1 VQHAKLEP
9 LPANTKAKR
18 ENKMPAWS
26 YSSLKTF
33 QQCPKKYYHLKVAKD
48 VKDDGS
54 EATIYGKELHKAA
67 EDYIKD
73 GTPIPPQFAFIQDTV
88 DALKNIPGEK
98 HTEIELGVTNR
109 GGKLSACGF
118 FDKNAW
124 YRGIADLLIV
134 NGNTGY
140 LVDYKSSKNAK
151 YADLKQ
157 LDLLAAAVFIHFPEI
172 TTLKSALIFVVS
184 NEFVNKE
191 HSSMHKL
198 AYFEHV
204 RFDLER
210 LEKALETGVW
220 NAVAGPL
227 CGWCPVKTCHN
238 YRERRK

>member
-1 VQHAKLEP
+1 
-9 LPANTKAKR
+9 
-18 ENKMPAWS
+18 MPAWS

-54 EATIYGKELHKAA
+54 EATVYGKELHKVA

-73 GTPIPPQFAFIQDTV
+73 GTPIPERFAFIQKTV

-98 HTEIELGVTNR
+98 HTEIELGVSNKN
-109 GGKLSACGF
+109 GKLNPCGF
-118 FDKNAW
+118 YDKEAW

-134 NGNTGY
+134 DGDEGY

-157 LDLLAAAVFIHFPEI
+157 LDLLAGAVFAHFPELK
-172 TTLKSALIFVVS
+172 TLKSALIFVVS

-210 LEKALETGVW
+210 LEKAMENGVW
-220 NAVAGPL
+220 NAVSSPL
-227 CGWCPVKTCHN
+227 CGWCPVKTCQN

>member
-1 VQHAKLEP
+1 L
-9 LPANTKAKR
+9 

-54 EATIYGKELHKAA
+54 EATVYGKELHKAA

-118 FDKNAW
+118 FDENAW
-124 YRGIADLLIV
+124 YRGIADLLII
-134 NGNTGY
+134 NGTSGY

-157 LDLLAAAVFIHFPEI
+157 LDLLAAAVFIHFPEL
-172 TTLKSALIFVVS
+172 TSLKSALIFVVS
-184 NEFVNKE
+184 NEFVKKE

-210 LEKALETGVW
+210 LEKALETDVW

>member
-1 VQHAKLEP
+1 
-9 LPANTKAKR
+9 
-18 ENKMPAWS
+18 M
-26 YSSLKTF
+26 
-33 QQCPKKYYHLKVAKD
+33 KVAKD

-54 EATIYGKELHKAA
+54 EATVYGKELHKAA

-73 GTPIPPQFAFIQDTV
+73 GTPIPPQFAFIQNTV

-98 HTEIELGVTNR
+98 HTEIELGVSNKNGR
-109 GGKLSACGF
+109 LNPCGF
-118 FDKNAW
+118 YDKDAW

-134 NGNTGY
+134 NGDEGY

-157 LDLLAAAVFIHFPEI
+157 LDLLAGAVFAHFPELR
-172 TTLKSALIFVVS
+172 TLKSALIFVVS

-191 HSSMHKL
+191 HNSQHKL

-210 LEKALETGVW
+210 LEKAMETGVW
-220 NAVAGPL
+220 NAVSSPL
-227 CGWCPVKTCHN
+227 CGWCPVKTCQN

>member
-1 VQHAKLEP
+1 
-9 LPANTKAKR
+9 
-18 ENKMPAWS
+18 MGAWS

-48 VKDDGS
+48 IKDDGS
-54 EATIYGKELHKAA
+54 EATIYGKELHKVA
-67 EDYIKD
+67 EDYIKH
-73 GTPIPPQFAFIQDTV
+73 GTPIPPQFAFIQKTV
-88 DALKNIPGEK
+88 DALKAIPGEK
-98 HTEIELGVTNR
+98 HTEIELGVSNK

-118 FDKNAW
+118 FDKDAW
-124 YRGIADLLIV
+124 YRGIADLLII
-134 NGNTGY
+134 NGDEGY

-157 LDLLAAAVFIHFPEI
+157 LDLLAAAVFTHFPDLKS
-172 TTLKSALIFVVS
+172 LKSALIFVVS

-191 HSSMHKL
+191 HSSHHRL

-210 LEKALETGVW
+210 LEKAMETGVW
-220 NAVAGPL
+220 NAVSGPL
-227 CGWCPVKTCHN
+227 CGWCPVKTCQN

>member
-1 VQHAKLEP
+1 
-9 LPANTKAKR
+9 
-18 ENKMPAWS
+18 MPAWS

-54 EATIYGKELHKAA
+54 EATVYGKELHKVA

-73 GTPIPPQFAFIQDTV
+73 GTPIPERFAFIKKTV

-98 HTEIELGVTNR
+98 HTEIELGVFNN

-118 FDKNAW
+118 YDKNAW
-124 YRGIADLLIV
+124 YRGIADLLII
-134 NGNTGY
+134 NGDEGY

-157 LDLLAAAVFIHFPEI
+157 LDLLAAAVFIHFPDI
-172 TTLKSALIFVVS
+172 KSLKSALIFVVS

-191 HSSMHKL
+191 HTSQHKL

-210 LEKALETGVW
+210 LEVAMKTGVW
-220 NAVAGPL
+220 NAVSSPL
-227 CGWCPVKTCHN
+227 CGWCPVKTCQN

>member
-1 VQHAKLEP
+1 
-9 LPANTKAKR
+9 
-18 ENKMPAWS
+18 MPAWS

-48 VKDDGS
+48 IKDEGS
-54 EATIYGKELHKAA
+54 EATIYGKELHKVA

-73 GTPIPPQFAFIQDTV
+73 GTPIPPQFAFIQETV
-88 DALKNIPGEK
+88 DALKKIPGEK
-98 HTEIELGVTNR
+98 HTEIELGVSNK
-109 GGKLSACGF
+109 GGRLNPCGF
-118 FDKNAW
+118 YDKDAW

-134 NGNTGY
+134 NGDEGY

-157 LDLLAAAVFIHFPEI
+157 LDLLAGAVFAHFPELK
-172 TTLKSALIFVVS
+172 TLKSALIFVVS

-191 HSSMHKL
+191 HSSMHKM

-210 LEKALETGVW
+210 LETALKTGVW

-227 CGWCPVKTCHN
+227 CGWCPVKMCHN

>member
-1 VQHAKLEP
+1 
-9 LPANTKAKR
+9 
-18 ENKMPAWS
+18 MPAWS
-26 YSSLKTF
+26 YSGLKTF

-48 VKDDGS
+48 VKDEGS
-54 EATIYGKELHKAA
+54 EATIYGKSLHKAA
-67 EDYIKD
+67 EDYIRYD
-73 GTPIPPQFAFIQDTV
+73 TPIPPQFAFIQDTV
-88 DALKNIPGEK
+88 DALKRIPGEK
-98 HTEIELGVTNR
+98 HTEIELGVSNK
-109 GGKLSACGF
+109 GGRLNPCGF
-118 FDKNAW
+118 YDKDAW

-134 NGNTGY
+134 NGDEGY

-157 LDLLAAAVFIHFPEI
+157 LDLLAGAVFAHFPELK
-172 TTLKSALIFVVS
+172 TLKSALIFVVS

-191 HSSMHKL
+191 HSSMHKM

-210 LEKALETGVW
+210 LETALKTGVW

>member
-1 VQHAKLEP
+1 
-9 LPANTKAKR
+9 
-18 ENKMPAWS
+18 MPAWS

-54 EATIYGKELHKAA
+54 EATVYGKELHKVA
-67 EDYIKD
+67 ENYIKD
-73 GTPIPPQFAFIQDTV
+73 GTPIPERFAFIQKTV

-98 HTEIELGVTNR
+98 HTEIELGVSNKN
-109 GGKLSACGF
+109 GKLNPCGF
-118 FDKNAW
+118 YDKEAW

-134 NGNTGY
+134 DGDEGY

-157 LDLLAAAVFIHFPEI
+157 LDLLAGAVFAHFPELK
-172 TTLKSALIFVVS
+172 TLKSALIFVVS

-210 LEKALETGVW
+210 LEKAIETGVW
-220 NAVAGPL
+220 NAVSSPL
-227 CGWCPVKTCHN
+227 CGWCPVKTCQN

>member
-1 VQHAKLEP
+1 M
-9 LPANTKAKR
+9 
-18 ENKMPAWS
+18 ENNMPAWS

-54 EATIYGKELHKAA
+54 EATVYGKELHKVA

-73 GTPIPPQFAFIQDTV
+73 GTPIPERFAFIQKTV

-98 HTEIELGVTNR
+98 HTEIELGVSNKN
-109 GGKLSACGF
+109 GKLNPCGF
-118 FDKNAW
+118 YDKEAW
-124 YRGIADLLIV
+124 YRGIAELLIV
-134 NGNTGY
+134 NGDEGY

-157 LDLLAAAVFIHFPEI
+157 LDLLAGAVFAHFPELK
-172 TTLKSALIFVVS
+172 TLKSALIFVVS

-191 HSSMHKL
+191 HNSQHKL

-210 LEKALETGVW
+210 LEKAMETGVW
-220 NAVAGPL
+220 NAVSGPL
-227 CGWCPVKTCHN
+227 CGWCPVKTCQN

>member
-1 VQHAKLEP
+1 
-9 LPANTKAKR
+9 
-18 ENKMPAWS
+18 MPAWS

-48 VKDDGS
+48 IKDEGS
-54 EATIYGKELHKAA
+54 EATIYGKELHKVA

-88 DALKNIPGEK
+88 DALKKIPGEK
-98 HTEIELGVTNR
+98 HTEIELGVSNK
-109 GGKLSACGF
+109 GGRLNPCGF
-118 FDKNAW
+118 YDKDAW

-134 NGNTGY
+134 NGDEGY

-157 LDLLAAAVFIHFPEI
+157 LDLLAGAVFAHFPELK
-172 TTLKSALIFVVS
+172 TLKSALIFVVS

-191 HSSMHKL
+191 HSSMHKM

-210 LEKALETGVW
+210 LETALKTGVW

-238 YRERRK
+238 YKERRK

>member
-1 VQHAKLEP
+1 
-9 LPANTKAKR
+9 
-18 ENKMPAWS
+18 MPAWS

-54 EATIYGKELHKAA
+54 EATIYGKELHKVA
-67 EDYIKD
+67 EDYVRD
-73 GTPIPPQFAFIQDTV
+73 NVPIPERFKFIQKTI

-98 HTEIELGVTNR
+98 HTEIELGVSNR
-109 GGKLSACGF
+109 DGKLSACGF
-118 FDKNAW
+118 YDKDAW
-124 YRGIADLLIV
+124 YRGIADLLII
-134 NGNTGY
+134 NGDEGY

-157 LDLLAAAVFIHFPEI
+157 LDLLAAAVFTHFPDLKS
-172 TTLKSALIFVVS
+172 LKSALIFVVS

-191 HSSMHKL
+191 HSSQHKL

-210 LEKALETGVW
+210 LETAMKTGVW
-220 NAVAGPL
+220 NAVSSPL
-227 CGWCPVKTCHN
+227 CGWCPVKTCQN

>member
-1 VQHAKLEP
+1 LE
-9 LPANTKAKR
+9 N
-18 ENKMPAWS
+18 NMPAWS

-48 VKDDGS
+48 IKDEGS
-54 EATIYGKELHKAA
+54 EATIYGKELHKVA

-73 GTPIPPQFAFIQDTV
+73 GTPIPPQFAFIQETV
-88 DALKNIPGEK
+88 DALKKIPGEK
-98 HTEIELGVTNR
+98 HTEIELGVSNK
-109 GGKLSACGF
+109 GGRLNPCGF
-118 FDKNAW
+118 YDKDAW

-134 NGNTGY
+134 NGDEGY

-157 LDLLAAAVFIHFPEI
+157 LDLLAGAVFAHFPELK
-172 TTLKSALIFVVS
+172 TLKSALIFVVS

-191 HSSMHKL
+191 HSSMHKM

-210 LEKALETGVW
+210 LETALKTGVW

>member
-1 VQHAKLEP
+1 
-9 LPANTKAKR
+9 
-18 ENKMPAWS
+18 MPAWS

-54 EATIYGKELHKAA
+54 EATVYGKELHKVA

-73 GTPIPPQFAFIQDTV
+73 GTPIPERFAFIQKTV

-98 HTEIELGVTNR
+98 HTEIELGVSNKN
-109 GGKLSACGF
+109 GKLNPCGF
-118 FDKNAW
+118 YDKEAW

-134 NGNTGY
+134 NGDEGY

-157 LDLLAAAVFIHFPEI
+157 LDLLAGAVFAHFPELK
-172 TTLKSALIFVVS
+172 TLKSALIFVVS

-210 LEKALETGVW
+210 LEKAMENGVW
-220 NAVAGPL
+220 NAVSSPL
-227 CGWCPVKTCHN
+227 CGWCPVKTCQN

>member
-1 VQHAKLEP
+1 
-9 LPANTKAKR
+9 
-18 ENKMPAWS
+18 MPAWS

-48 VKDDGS
+48 VKDEGS
-54 EATIYGKELHKAA
+54 EATTYGKELHKAA

-73 GTPIPPQFAFIQDTV
+73 GTPIPPQFAFIQETV

-98 HTEIELGVTNR
+98 HTEIELGVSNKNGR
-109 GGKLSACGF
+109 LNPCGF
-118 FDKNAW
+118 YDKDAW
-124 YRGIADLLIV
+124 YRGIADLLII
-134 NGNTGY
+134 NGNEGY

-157 LDLLAAAVFIHFPEI
+157 LDLLAAAVFTHFPEI
-172 TTLKSALIFVVS
+172 NSLKSALIFVVS

-210 LEKALETGVW
+210 LEKAMETGVW
-220 NAVAGPL
+220 NAVSGPL

>member
-1 VQHAKLEP
+1 
-9 LPANTKAKR
+9 
-18 ENKMPAWS
+18 MPAWS

-54 EATIYGKELHKAA
+54 EATIYGKELHKVA
-67 EDYIKD
+67 EDYVRNNV
-73 GTPIPPQFAFIQDTV
+73 PIPERFKFIQKTV
-88 DALKNIPGEK
+88 DALKNIPGKK
-98 HTEIELGVTNR
+98 HTEIELGVTNT

-118 FDKNAW
+118 YDKNAW
-124 YRGIADLLIV
+124 YRGIADLLII
-134 NGNTGY
+134 NGDEGY

-157 LDLLAAAVFIHFPEI
+157 LDLLAAAVFIHFPDI
-172 TTLKSALIFVVS
+172 KSLKSALIFVVS

-191 HSSMHKL
+191 HSSQHKL

-210 LEKALETGVW
+210 LEVAMKTGVW
-220 NAVAGPL
+220 NAVSSPL
-227 CGWCPVKTCHN
+227 CGWCPVKTCQN
-238 YRERRK
+238 YKERRK

>member
-1 VQHAKLEP
+1 V
-9 LPANTKAKR
+9 
-18 ENKMPAWS
+18 
-26 YSSLKTF
+26 
-33 QQCPKKYYHLKVAKD
+33 
-48 VKDDGS
+48 
-54 EATIYGKELHKAA
+54 YGKELHKVA

-73 GTPIPPQFAFIQDTV
+73 GTPIPERFAFIQKTV

-98 HTEIELGVTNR
+98 HTEIELGVSNKN
-109 GGKLSACGF
+109 GKLNPCGF
-118 FDKNAW
+118 YDKEAW

-134 NGNTGY
+134 NGDEGY

-157 LDLLAAAVFIHFPEI
+157 LDLLAGAVFAHFPELK
-172 TTLKSALIFVVS
+172 TLKSALIFVVS

-210 LEKALETGVW
+210 LEKAMENGVW
-220 NAVAGPL
+220 NAVSSPL
-227 CGWCPVKTCHN
+227 CGWCPVKTCQN

>member
-1 VQHAKLEP
+1 
-9 LPANTKAKR
+9 
-18 ENKMPAWS
+18 MSAWS

-48 VKDDGS
+48 VVDTGS

-67 EDYIKD
+67 EDYVRD
-73 GTPIPPQFAFIQDTV
+73 NVPIPPQFAFIQKTI

-98 HTEIELGVTNR
+98 HTEIELGVANN

-118 FDKNAW
+118 NDKNAW
-124 YRGIADLLIV
+124 YRGIADLLII
-134 NGNTGY
+134 NGDEGY

-157 LDLLAAAVFIHFPEI
+157 LDLLAAAVFTHFPEVKS
-172 TTLKSALIFVVS
+172 LKSALIFIVS
-184 NEFVNKE
+184 NEFVKKE

-210 LEKALETGVW
+210 LEKAMETGVW
-220 NAVAGPL
+220 NAVSSPL

>member
-1 VQHAKLEP
+1 
-9 LPANTKAKR
+9 
-18 ENKMPAWS
+18 MGAWS

-48 VKDDGS
+48 IKDDGS
-54 EATIYGKELHKAA
+54 EATIYGKELHKVA
-67 EDYIKD
+67 EDYIKH
-73 GTPIPPQFAFIQDTV
+73 GTPIPPQFAFIQKTV
-88 DALKNIPGEK
+88 DALKAIPGEK
-98 HTEIELGVTNR
+98 HTEIELGVSNK

-118 FDKNAW
+118 FDKDAW
-124 YRGIADLLIV
+124 YRGIADLLII
-134 NGNTGY
+134 NGDEGY

-157 LDLLAAAVFIHFPEI
+157 LDLLAAAVFTHFPEI
-172 TTLKSALIFVVS
+172 KSLKSALIFVVS

-191 HSSMHKL
+191 HSSHHRL

-210 LEKALETGVW
+210 LEKAMETGVW
-220 NAVAGPL
+220 NAVSGPL
-227 CGWCPVKTCHN
+227 CGWCPVKTCQN

>member
-1 VQHAKLEP
+1 
-9 LPANTKAKR
+9 
-18 ENKMPAWS
+18 MPAWS

-54 EATIYGKELHKAA
+54 EATVYGKELHKAA

-118 FDKNAW
+118 FDENAW
-124 YRGIADLLIV
+124 YRGIADLLII
-134 NGNTGY
+134 NGTSGY

-157 LDLLAAAVFIHFPEI
+157 LDLLAAAVFIHFPEL
-172 TTLKSALIFVVS
+172 TSLKSALIFVVS
-184 NEFVNKE
+184 NEFVKKE

-210 LEKALETGVW
+210 LEKALETDVW

>member
-1 VQHAKLEP
+1 
-9 LPANTKAKR
+9 
-18 ENKMPAWS
+18 MPAWS

-33 QQCPKKYYHLKVAKD
+33 QQCPKKYYHIKVAKD
-48 VKDDGS
+48 VKDEGS

-73 GTPIPPQFAFIQDTV
+73 GTPIPPQFAFIQETV
-88 DALKNIPGEK
+88 DALKKIPGEK
-98 HTEIELGVTNR
+98 HTEIELGVSNK
-109 GGKLSACGF
+109 GGRLNPCGF
-118 FDKNAW
+118 YDKDAW

-134 NGNTGY
+134 NGDEGY

-157 LDLLAAAVFIHFPEI
+157 LDLLAGAVFAHFPELK
-172 TTLKSALIFVVS
+172 TLKSALIFVVS

-191 HSSMHKL
+191 HSSMHKM

-210 LEKALETGVW
+210 LETALKTGVW

-238 YRERRK
+238 YKERRR

>member
-1 VQHAKLEP
+1 
-9 LPANTKAKR
+9 
-18 ENKMPAWS
+18 M
-26 YSSLKTF
+26 
-33 QQCPKKYYHLKVAKD
+33 AKD
-48 VKDDGS
+48 VKDEGS

-88 DALKNIPGEK
+88 DALKKIPGEK
-98 HTEIELGVTNR
+98 HTEIELGVSNK
-109 GGKLSACGF
+109 GGRLNPCGF
-118 FDKNAW
+118 YDKDAW

-134 NGNTGY
+134 NGDEGY

-157 LDLLAAAVFIHFPEI
+157 LDLLAGAVFAHFPELK
-172 TTLKSALIFVVS
+172 TLKSALIFVVS

-191 HSSMHKL
+191 HSSMHKM

-210 LEKALETGVW
+210 LETALKTGVW

-238 YRERRK
+238 FRERRK

>member
-1 VQHAKLEP
+1 MK
-9 LPANTKAKR
+9 T
-18 ENKMPAWS
+18 AWS

-48 VKDDGS
+48 VKDEGS

-88 DALKNIPGEK
+88 DALKRIPGEK
-98 HTEIELGVTNR
+98 HTEIELGVSNK
-109 GGKLSACGF
+109 GGRLNPCGF
-118 FDKNAW
+118 YDKDAW
-124 YRGIADLLIV
+124 YRGIADLLII
-134 NGNTGY
+134 NGDEGY

-151 YADLKQ
+151 YADLQQ
-157 LDLLAAAVFIHFPEI
+157 LDLLAAAVFTHFPKL
-172 TTLKSALIFVVS
+172 TSLKSALLFVVS

-191 HSSMHKL
+191 HSSQHRL
-198 AYFEHV
+198 AYFSHV

-210 LEKALETGVW
+210 LEKAMETGVW

>member
-1 VQHAKLEP
+1 
-9 LPANTKAKR
+9 
-18 ENKMPAWS
+18 MPAWS

-54 EATIYGKELHKAA
+54 EATIYGKELHKVA
-67 EDYIKD
+67 ENYVRDNV
-73 GTPIPPQFAFIQDTV
+73 PIPERFKFIQKTV

-98 HTEIELGVTNR
+98 HTEIELGVTNT

-118 FDKNAW
+118 YDKNAW
-124 YRGIADLLIV
+124 YRGIADLLII
-134 NGNTGY
+134 NGDEGY

-157 LDLLAAAVFIHFPEI
+157 LDLLAAAVFIHFPDI
-172 TTLKSALIFVVS
+172 KSLKSALIFVVS

-191 HSSMHKL
+191 HSSQHKL

-210 LEKALETGVW
+210 LEVAMKTGVW
-220 NAVAGPL
+220 NAVSSPL
-227 CGWCPVKTCHN
+227 CGWCPVKTCQN
-238 YRERRK
+238 YKERRK

>member
-1 VQHAKLEP
+1 
-9 LPANTKAKR
+9 
-18 ENKMPAWS
+18 MPAWS

-54 EATIYGKELHKAA
+54 EATIYGKELHKVA
-67 EDYIKD
+67 EDYVRD
-73 GTPIPPQFAFIQDTV
+73 NVPIPERFKFIQKTV

-98 HTEIELGVTNR
+98 HTEIELGVTNT

-118 FDKNAW
+118 YDKNAW
-124 YRGIADLLIV
+124 YRGIADLLII
-134 NGNTGY
+134 NGDEGY

-157 LDLLAAAVFIHFPEI
+157 LDLLAAAVFIHFPDI
-172 TTLKSALIFVVS
+172 KSLKSALIFVVS

-191 HSSMHKL
+191 HSSQHKL

-210 LEKALETGVW
+210 LEVAMKTGVW
-220 NAVAGPL
+220 NAVSSPL
-227 CGWCPVKTCHN
+227 CGWCPVKTCQN
-238 YRERRK
+238 YKERRK

>member
-1 VQHAKLEP
+1 
-9 LPANTKAKR
+9 
-18 ENKMPAWS
+18 MPAWS

-54 EATIYGKELHKAA
+54 EATIYGKELHKVA
-67 EDYIKD
+67 EDYVRD
-73 GTPIPPQFAFIQDTV
+73 NVPIPERFKFIQKTV

-98 HTEIELGVTNR
+98 HTEIELGVTNT

-118 FDKNAW
+118 YDKNAW
-124 YRGIADLLIV
+124 YRGIADLLII
-134 NGNTGY
+134 NGDEGY

-157 LDLLAAAVFIHFPEI
+157 LDLLAAAVFIHFPDI
-172 TTLKSALIFVVS
+172 KSLKSALIFVVS

-191 HSSMHKL
+191 HSSQHKL

-210 LEKALETGVW
+210 LETAMKTGVW
-220 NAVAGPL
+220 NAVSSPL
-227 CGWCPVKTCHN
+227 CGWCPVKTCQN